1 MRLKEKYKVAGM
13 SYNSVYKALG
23 TSKQAISQWTA
34 RQDQECEI
42 LAQLEL
48 IVRDIREDHP
58 GMALRYI
65 FHKLPEKLIGRDRFE
80 QHFKSMGYG
89 VKIERKYTRTTDSRG
104 VTKFDNLTQG
114 LRLVRYDQLWVSDIT
129 YFEINDEFYY
139 ITFILDAYT
148 RLIVGHSVSETLRT
162 EDTTIPALQ
171 MALKQ
176 RKYGSKNKPI
186 DLIFH
191 SDGGG
196 QYYFK
201 GFIKLLRAL
210 SIKSSM
216 AETVYE
222 NSKAERINGVIK
234 NSYLKYWSI
243 NTTTELTKSV
253 DRAVQSYN
261 SGKPHSSLKLETPV
275 NFEKKLFSLQSQ
287 NRPKMKNSSKERS
300 DRKGIEPVSI

>member
-1 MRLKEKYKVAGM
+1 MKLREAYKATGK

-23 TSKQAISQWTA
+23 TSKQAISQWVA
-34 RQDQECEI
+34 REDQENEI

-65 FHKLPEKLIGRDRFE
+65 FYKLPEKLIGRDRFE
-80 QHFKSMGYG
+80 EHFKSIGYG
-89 VKIERKYTRTTDSRG
+89 VNTERKFIRTTNSRG
-104 VTKFDNLTQG
+104 VTKFENLTLG
-114 LRLVRYDQLWVSDIT
+114 LKLVRYDQLWVSDIT

-139 ITFILDAYT
+139 ITFIMDAFT
-148 RLIVGHSVSETLRT
+148 RLIVGHSASETLKT

-171 MALKQ
+171 MALKH
-176 RKYGSKNKPI
+176 RKYDSKNKPI

-201 GFIKLLRAL
+201 EFIKLLRAL

-234 NSYLKYWSI
+234 NGYLKYWSI
-243 NTTTELTKSV
+243 NSMADLTKSV
-253 DRAVQSYN
+253 DRAVKSYN
-261 SGKPHSSLKLETPV
+261 SGKPHSSLKLETPL

-300 DRKGIEPVSI
+300 DRKGI

>member
-1 MRLKEKYKVAGM
+1 LRLRDEYKADGI

-23 TSKQAISQWTA
+23 ISKQAISQWVS
-34 RQDQECEI
+34 RQDKENEI

-65 FHKLPEKLIGRDRFE
+65 FYKLPDKLIGRDRFE
-80 QHFKSMGYG
+80 EHFKSLGYG
-89 VKIERKYTRTTDSRG
+89 VNTERKFTRTTNSRG
-104 VTKFDNLTQG
+104 VTKFDNLTLG
-114 LRLVRYDQLWVSDIT
+114 LKLVRYDQLWVSDIT

-139 ITFILDAYT
+139 ITFILDAFT

-176 RKYGSKNKPI
+176 RKYNSKNKPI

-201 GFIKLLRAL
+201 EFIKLLRVL
-210 SIKSSM
+210 SIRSSM

-243 NTTTELTKSV
+243 NSMADLTKSV
-253 DRAVQSYN
+253 DRAVKSYN
-261 SGKPHSSLKLETPV
+261 SGKPHSSLKLETPL

-300 DRKGIEPVSI
+300 DRKGIEPISI

>member
-1 MRLKEKYKVAGM
+1 MRLRDEYKADGI

-23 TSKQAISQWTA
+23 ISKQAISQWVS
-34 RQDQECEI
+34 RQDKENEI

-65 FHKLPEKLIGRDRFE
+65 FYKLPDKLIGRDRFE
-80 QHFKSMGYG
+80 EHFKSLGYG
-89 VKIERKYTRTTDSRG
+89 VNTERKFTRTTNSRG
-104 VTKFDNLTQG
+104 VTKFDNLTLG
-114 LRLVRYDQLWVSDIT
+114 LKLVRYDQLWVSDIT

-139 ITFILDAYT
+139 ITFILDAFT

-176 RKYGSKNKPI
+176 RKYNSKNKPI

-201 GFIKLLRAL
+201 EFIKLLRVL
-210 SIKSSM
+210 SIRSSM

-243 NTTTELTKSV
+243 NSMADLTKSV
-253 DRAVQSYN
+253 DRAVKSYN
-261 SGKPHSSLKLETPV
+261 SGKPHSSLKLETPL

-300 DRKGIEPVSI
+300 DRKGIEPISI

>member
-1 MRLKEKYKVAGM
+1 LKLREAYKATGK

-23 TSKQAISQWTA
+23 TSKQAISQWVA
-34 RQDQECEI
+34 REDQENEI

-65 FHKLPEKLIGRDRFE
+65 FYKLPEKLIGRDRFE
-80 QHFKSMGYG
+80 EHFKSIGYG
-89 VKIERKYTRTTDSRG
+89 VNTERKFIRTTNSRG
-104 VTKFDNLTQG
+104 VTKFENLTLG
-114 LRLVRYDQLWVSDIT
+114 LKLVRYDQLWVSDIT

-139 ITFILDAYT
+139 ITFIMDAFT
-148 RLIVGHSVSETLRT
+148 RLIVGHSASETLKT

-171 MALKQ
+171 MALKH
-176 RKYGSKNKPI
+176 RKYDSKNKPI

-201 GFIKLLRAL
+201 EFIKLLRAL

-234 NSYLKYWSI
+234 NGYLKYWSI
-243 NTTTELTKSV
+243 NSMADLTKSV
-253 DRAVQSYN
+253 DRAVKSYN
-261 SGKPHSSLKLETPV
+261 SGKPHSSLKLETPL

-300 DRKGIEPVSI
+300 DRKGI

>member
-1 MRLKEKYKVAGM
+1 MKLREVYKAAGK

-23 TSKQAISQWTA
+23 ISKQAISQRVA
-34 RQDQECEI
+34 REDQENEI

-65 FHKLPEKLIGRDRFE
+65 FYKLPEKLIGRDRFE
-80 QHFKSMGYG
+80 EHFKSIGYG
-89 VKIERKYTRTTDSRG
+89 VNTERKFIRTTNSRG
-104 VTKFDNLTQG
+104 VTKFDNLTLG
-114 LRLVRYDQLWVSDIT
+114 LKLVRYDQLWVSDIT

-139 ITFILDAYT
+139 ITFILDAFT
-148 RLIVGHSVSETLRT
+148 RLIVGHSVSETLKT

-171 MALKQ
+171 MALKH
-176 RKYGSKNKPI
+176 RKYDSKNKPI

-201 GFIKLLRAL
+201 EFIKLLRAL

-234 NSYLKYWSI
+234 NGYLKYWSI
-243 NTTTELTKSV
+243 NSIADLTKSV
-253 DRAVQSYN
+253 DRAVKSYN
-261 SGKPHSSLKLETPV
+261 SGKPHSSLKLETPL

-300 DRKGIEPVSI
+300 DRKGI

>member
-1 MRLKEKYKVAGM
+1 LKLRKEYKAAGK

-23 TSKQAISQWTA
+23 ISKQAISQWVA
-34 RQDQECEI
+34 REDQENEI

-65 FHKLPEKLIGRDRFE
+65 FYKLPEKLIGRDRFE
-80 QHFKSMGYG
+80 EHFKSIGYG
-89 VKIERKYTRTTDSRG
+89 VNTERKFIRTTNSRG
-104 VTKFDNLTQG
+104 VTKFDNLTLG
-114 LRLVRYDQLWVSDIT
+114 LKLVRYDQLWVSDIT

-139 ITFILDAYT
+139 ITFIMDAFT
-148 RLIVGHSVSETLRT
+148 RLIAGHSVSETLKT

-171 MALKQ
+171 MALKH
-176 RKYGSKNKPI
+176 RKYDSKNKPI

-201 GFIKLLRAL
+201 EFIKLLRAL

-234 NSYLKYWSI
+234 NGYLKYWSI
-243 NTTTELTKSV
+243 NSMADLTKSV
-253 DRAVQSYN
+253 DRAVKSYN
-261 SGKPHSSLKLETPV
+261 SGKPHSSLKLETPL

-300 DRKGIEPVSI
+300 DRKGI